1 MSERVQEQRQVFEQE
16 VLAKVAPQD
25 VLVLDETGLNLA
37 MTPSYG
43 YARSGQRAVGLKPC
57 TRGKNQTCLAALSL
71 EGVVAPVQ
79 YDGALNGERFL
90 DWVENHLGPHL
101 RPGHV
106 VVMDNLRVHKVEG
119 VQALI
124 EARGARVE
132 YLPPYSPD
140 FSPIEPL
147 WAWMKSFLRRFKL
160 RRPLSLQPA
169 TRAIY
174 KALPREFIARW
185 FRHCGWIAEHTSS
198 GG

>member
-1 MSERVQEQRQVFEQE
+1 M
-16 VLAKVAPQD
+16 AKVDPKD
-25 VLVLDETGLNLA
+25 VLVLDETGIHLA

-43 YARSGQRAVGLKPC
+43 YAPRGQRAVSLKPC
-57 TRGKNQTCLAALSL
+57 NRGKNQTCLAALSL

-79 YDGALNGERFL
+79 YEGALNGERFL
-90 DWVENHLGPHL
+90 DWVEKHLGPHL

-106 VVMDNLRVHKVEG
+106 VVMDNLRVHKVKG
-119 VQALI
+119 VQALL

-132 YLPPYSPD
+132 YLPYSPEY
-140 FSPIEPL
+140 SPIEPL

-160 RRPLSLQPA
+160 RCPLSLQPA

-174 KALPREFIARW
+174 KALPREFIANW
-185 FRHCGWIAEHTSS
+185 FRHCGWTAGSTSI